1 MKVRLLALAALILA
15 MACES
20 ARRPTEIGAPTDP
33 SKAIS
38 DGAHGGNPD
47 FFFLPPLLRNPVN
60 DPNFEAGKFNGNL
73 RPSLTVEICQLQGA
87 PIDAQGLPVAATDCV
102 TSDQVQNYAAGS
114 VRLQHPLAGISLMIC
129 DRVQD

>member
-1 MKVRLLALAALILA
+1 MKVRLLALAALTLA

-47 FFFLPPLLRNPVN
+47 FFFLPP
-60 DPNFEAGKFNGNL
+60 
-73 RPSLTVEICQLQGA
+73 
-87 PIDAQGLPVAATDCV
+87 
-102 TSDQVQNYAAGS
+102 
-114 VRLQHPLAGISLMIC
+114 
-129 DRVQD
+129 